1 MPIDTQLAD
10 TLSPE
15 TVTNTIV
22 EQNMMLDTR
31 GATIDSVLPL
41 HVMGD
46 SEEVYFRKDNTLLP
60 LSSAGLTGE
69 APVGYMGDMAKQY
82 RNVSTYRN
90 KVNPAEQGA
99 NFELNTGPEL
109 LDLYEWAGD
118 YLERRMRL
126 RREVTGWRGDADV
139 EGFIGREGDAAHSDI
154 PTDHVITSSAE
165 YSDGSNSDPHGD
177 FMAVQEEVDINGVRL
192 EEMGTPTAYM
202 PPSVLYD
209 LLSHPDLESRVSGV
223 NIQNLNAETLT
234 QVLPIPDIEVVYTK
248 TTRTNSNGEPVDAS
262 GNVVSDPE
270 DAAKD
275 NVLTPYDSAAGETKR
290 NIVYGAPGDISGV
303 MPVLTDRLSEVMEA
317 VPNMPGEFSV
327 DDTLGF
333 MVHQWADPNQKAAWF
348 EIGQEVGVEL
358 HAGENWGIIQD
369 I

>member
-1 MPIDTQLAD
+1 MPIDNQLAD
-10 TLSPE
+10 ALSPE

-60 LSSAGLTGE
+60 LSRAGLTGE
-69 APVGYMGDMAKQY
+69 APVGYMGDMAKEY

-99 NFELNTGPEL
+99 NFELNTGPQL
-109 LDLYEWAGD
+109 LDLYDWAGN

-139 EGFIGREGDAAHSDI
+139 DGFVGEEGDDAHADI

-165 YSDGSNSDPHGD
+165 YSDGTNSDPHGD
-177 FMAVQEEVDINGVRL
+177 FRAAAEVVDIDGVRL
-192 EEMGTPTAYM
+192 EEMGTPGAYM
-202 PPSVLYD
+202 SPGTLYD
-209 LLSHPDLESRVSGV
+209 LVEHPDLEDRFSGV
-223 NIQNLNAETLT
+223 NVQNLTEETLT
-234 QVLPIPDIEVVYTK
+234 QVLPIPNIEVVYTK
-248 TTRTNSNGEPVDAS
+248 TTRTNANGEPVDSS
-262 GNVVSDPE
+262 GNVVEDPE
-270 DAAKD
+270 NAAKD
-275 NVLTPYDSAAGETKR
+275 NVLEPYDAGAGETKR
-290 NIVYGAPGDISGV
+290 NIVFGAPGDISGV

-333 MVHQWADPNQKAAWF
+333 TVHQWADPNEKAAWF
-348 EIGQEVGVEL
+348 EIGQECGVEL
-358 HAGENWGIIQD
+358 HAGENWAVIQD